1 MIPCEA
7 FSKKR
12 KYLNKLMVKSIDTS
26 NLSYSL
32 PPNYLKLIA
41 FLIEPL
47 LDSPDSLKVDCEEI
61 PSTKRVWIRLAV
73 DEGDK
78 GRIYGRGGRNIQA
91 IQTVLAITA
100 KQLGQTLYL
109 EIYEEP
115 GDNDR
120 SGYYRRSESNR
131 RFVRRRS
138 RSQSQTG
145 PKLSIRSR
153 WQEE

>member
-1 MIPCEA
+1 
-7 FSKKR
+7 
-12 KYLNKLMVKSIDTS
+12 MVKSIDTS

-32 PPNYLKLIA
+32 PPNYLKLLS

-47 LDSPDSLKVDCEEI
+47 LDSPDALKIDCEEI

-78 GRIYGRGGRNIQA
+78 GRIYGRGGRNIQSIQMVMA
-91 IQTVLAITA
+91 IAA
-100 KQLGQTLYL
+100 KQVDQTLYL
-109 EIYEEP
+109 EIYEEARES
-115 GDNDR
+115 NR
-120 SGYYRRSESNR
+120 SSYYRRSEPNR
-131 RFVRRRS
+131 KFVRRRS
-138 RSQSQTG
+138 RSQSPSS

>member
-1 MIPCEA
+1 
-7 FSKKR
+7 
-12 KYLNKLMVKSIDTS
+12 MVKSIDTS
-26 NLSYSL
+26 NLSYSVR
-32 PPNYLKLIA
+32 PNYLKLIG

-61 PSTKRVWIRLAV
+61 NSTQRVWIRLAV

-91 IQTVLAITA
+91 IQTVLAIAA
-100 KQLGQTLYL
+100 KQVGQTLYL

-115 GDNDR
+115 GDNNR
-120 SGYYRRSESNR
+120 SSYYRRPSPESNR

-138 RSQSQTG
+138 RSRSQPG
-145 PKLSIRSR
+145 PKLSVRSR

>member
-1 MIPCEA
+1 
-7 FSKKR
+7 
-12 KYLNKLMVKSIDTS
+12 MVKSIDTS

-32 PPNYLKLIA
+32 PPNYLKLLL

-47 LDSPDSLKVDCEEI
+47 LDSPDALKIDCEEI

-78 GRIYGRGGRNIQA
+78 GRIYGRGGRNIQS
-91 IQTVLAITA
+91 IQTVMAIAA
-100 KQLGQTLYL
+100 KQVDQTLYL
-109 EIYEEP
+109 EIYEE
-115 GDNDR
+115 DR
-120 SGYYRRSESNR
+120 ESNRSNNYYRRSEPNR
-131 RFVRRRS
+131 KFVRRRS
-138 RSQSQTG
+138 RSQSQTS